1 MRGSTSRYNL
11 KNAQVIYDA
20 VKNAGINF
28 LAYVPETWT
37 NEILKLLLKDKEI
50 ESIGAAGEDEAM
62 AICAGASLG
71 GKRPMVLMEGS
82 GYSTGTYVMSRLGLM
97 HHIGWLMLSSHA
109 GGIGEVAYYHWDVRL
124 VGEPL
129 LTALRIPHCVIQR
142 IDEANTLIREAQLTV
157 EGQKVPVAV
166 LLPHQIL
173 WEEAV

>member
-28 LAYVPETWT
+28 LAYVTETWT
-37 NEILKLLLKDKEI
+37 NEILKLLMKDKEI

-97 HHIGWLMLSSHA
+97 HHVGWLMLSSHA
-109 GGIGEVAYYHWDVRL
+109 GGIGEVTHSHFD
-124 VGEPL
+124 
-129 LTALRIPHCVIQR
+129 
-142 IDEANTLIREAQLTV
+142 
-157 EGQKVPVAV
+157 
-166 LLPHQIL
+166 LLPRGQPPL
-173 WEEAV
+173 TP

>member
-1 MRGSTSRYNL
+1 MTPSKMPVLIFSLTYR
-11 KNAQVIYDA
+11 K
-20 VKNAGINF
+20 
-28 LAYVPETWT
+28 TWT

-97 HHIGWLMLSSHA
+97 HHVGWLMLSSHA

-124 VGEPL
+124 VENLIADGAADPPLCDSKNRRGEY
-129 LTALRIPHCVIQR
+129 V
-142 IDEANTLIREAQLTV
+142 
-157 EGQKVPVAV
+157 
-166 LLPHQIL
+166 
-173 WEEAV
+173 

>member
-62 AICAGASLG
+62 AICAG
-71 GKRPMVLMEGS
+71 
-82 GYSTGTYVMSRLGLM
+82 
-97 HHIGWLMLSSHA
+97 H
-109 GGIGEVAYYHWDVRL
+109 
-124 VGEPL
+124 L
-129 LTALRIPHCVIQR
+129 LA
-142 IDEANTLIREAQLTV
+142 ANA
-157 EGQKVPVAV
+157 P
-166 LLPHQIL
+166 
-173 WEEAV
+173 WF

>member
-11 KNAQVIYDA
+11 KNAQIIYEA
-20 VKNAGINF
+20 IKNAGINF

-37 NEILKLLLKDKEI
+37 NEILKLLLKDNDI
-50 ESIGAAGEDEAM
+50 EAIGAAGEDEAM
-62 AICAGASLG
+62 AMCAGASLG
-71 GKRPMVLMEGS
+71 GRRPMVLMEGS
-82 GYSTGTYVMSRLGLM
+82 GYSTGTYAMSRLGLM
-97 HHIGWLMLSSHA
+97 HHMGWLMMSSHA
-109 GGIGEVAYYHWDVRL
+109 GGIGEVAYYHWDIRL

-142 IDEANTLIREAQLTV
+142 IDDAKTLIREAQLTV

-166 LLPHQIL
+166 LLPHHIL

>member
-50 ESIGAAGEDEAM
+50 ESISAAGEDEAM

-97 HHIGWLMLSSHA
+97 HH
-109 GGIGEVAYYHWDVRL
+109 
-124 VGEPL
+124 VG
-129 LTALRIPHCVIQR
+129 
-142 IDEANTLIREAQLTV
+142 
-157 EGQKVPVAV
+157 
-166 LLPHQIL
+166 
-173 WEEAV
+173 

>member
-1 MRGSTSRYNL
+1 
-11 KNAQVIYDA
+11 
-20 VKNAGINF
+20 
-28 LAYVPETWT
+28 
-37 NEILKLLLKDKEI
+37 
-50 ESIGAAGEDEAM
+50 M

-71 GKRPMVLMEGS
+71 GKHPMVLMEGS

-97 HHIGWLMLSSHA
+97 HHVGWLMLSSHA

-166 LLPHQIL
+166 LLPHHIL